1 MLKQKLQ
8 YFGRLTKTA
17 DSLEKILML
26 GKRESK
32 RRGWQRLRWLLDGLT
47 SSMGMNSG
55 QFRKVVRDREPGGA
69 AVHGVTKSQTRLKD
83 GTTVC
88 GIDVNSSLSIWCNS
102 PVKLFGPGNLFCGCS
117 LNYKFNFLTWCYSNY
132 LFHIE

>member
-8 YFGRLTKTA
+8 YFGRLMQTA

-26 GKRESK
+26 GKSESK

-55 QFRKVVRDREPGGA
+55 QFRKVGRDREPGGA
-69 AVHGVTKSQTRLKD
+69 AVHGVTKSQTRLKY
-83 GTTVC
+83 GTTTVC
-88 GIDVNSSLSIWCNS
+88 GIDVNSFFKHL
-102 PVKLFGPGNLFCGCS
+102 V
-117 LNYKFNFLTWCYSNY
+117 
-132 LFHIE
+132 